1 MKWFPGS
8 INEAVATSKTKK
20 AVFVVFIAGNDE
32 VSNETS
38 RVIDSPEV
46 TSSLERE
53 DFVAIKLESGSESY
67 RFFAQIYQLV
77 PVPSLFFIGNN
88 GKPLEIVAGSVT
100 SSSLKEKIDSV
111 LVKAGKKDSSNNFIK
126 TEQSH
131 AESTSSSNVSNTQGN
146 STTNNNIEEPSNI
159 TGTNVNTAS
168 ANVTTASADNEIT
181 AAEKVERA
189 RKLIEMQ
196 KQQRLEEE
204 REKERLRE
212 IERRKMGKNVQSAK
226 RQQQDLEL
234 KLAHEE
240 RMKEKAAELEARER
254 IRAQIAQDK
263 IERKQREQALLQNV
277 QEQERPAVTQ
287 RSFVGDGTAR
297 IQFRLPSGNP
307 HTGSFQSTSTLRELR
322 AYVVNNIELP
332 FQQFSMSTSFP
343 RRDLTQEDDDKTLT
357 ELQLVPTAVVLILPV
372 KNTSSSAVIPSDGSN
387 FISRLV
393 WALIT
398 PLVTVFN
405 YITGYF
411 SGNRGPNDRSSGSRG
426 SSAGESSRTGGV
438 YSSGSRPNVSQ
449 AGLIRR
455 TPGGSSTTVR
465 ALGNVHRLH
474 SGDDDNDENNTWNG
488 NSTQQM

>member
-46 TSSLERE
+46 TSLLEKE
-53 DFVAIKLESGSESY
+53 DFIAIKLESGSESY

-77 PVPSLFFIGNN
+77 PVPSLFFIGDN

-131 AESTSSSNVSNTQGN
+131 AESTSSNVSNTQEN
-146 STTNNNIEEPSNI
+146 STSNNNIEEPSNI
-159 TGTNVNTAS
+159 GANVNTA
-168 ANVTTASADNEIT
+168 TADNEIT

-196 KQQRLEEE
+196 KQQKLEEE

-212 IERRKMGKNVQSAK
+212 IERRKMGKNLQSAK

-240 RMKEKAAELEARER
+240 RIKEKAAELEARER

-322 AYVVNNIELP
+322 AYVVSNIELP

-387 FISRLV
+387 FISRLM

-411 SGNRGPNDRSSGSRG
+411 SGNRGPNDRSAGSRG
-426 SSAGESSRTGGV
+426 SSTGESSRTSGV

-449 AGLIRR
+449 PGLIR

-465 ALGNVHRLH
+465 ARGNVHRLH